1 MSTEAGN
8 FAKCKFYC
16 WLFFLFTQNS
26 NVTICTNS
34 YRVVASISKKMT
46 RETKETFLRVL
57 NNKSI
62 TFRKLFTI
70 KRVK

>member
-1 MSTEAGN
+1 MSTEAGD

-46 RETKETFLRVL
+46 RETII
-57 NNKSI
+57 SI
-62 TFRKLFTI
+62 
-70 KRVK
+70 